1 MDNQNNIKIHPL
13 WYICITVRTIIA
25 AIPLLYNHLLNK
37 NYKINIIKNISLI
50 TQIIILLMGL
60 GFLIKSIFGSNNEKQ
75 IEKVFWHNTRI
86 IHAIIYIYAAIIFVN
101 YKMSSSLL
109 FIDVL
114 FSIIYS
120 FNSGHFHF

>member
-1 MDNQNNIKIHPL
+1 
-13 WYICITVRTIIA
+13 
-25 AIPLLYNHLLNK
+25 
-37 NYKINIIKNISLI
+37 
-50 TQIIILLMGL
+50 LLMGL

-114 FSIIYS
+114 FSIIYR